1 MTPLNNGYFAIPI
14 PDDAPTDPQRYG
26 ITHIFHGE
34 DILYYTDDEGKSV
47 PIGNVGSQSFKVI
60 CTSKGITEEQAAE
73 IVDRQRGG
81 GQFKDYT
88 LTGSLAKYGTYTLYN
103 ATNSFRSL
111 LRSLLRSLN
120 LTGNYAIIK
129 KL

>member
-1 MTPLNNGYFAIPI
+1 MTPINNGYFAVPI
-14 PDDAPTDPQRYG
+14 PEDAPTDPQRYG

-60 CTSKGITEEQAAE
+60 CTSKSITEKQVAK
-73 IVDRQRGG
+73 IVDIAIHMEDHERMVKDGWWNYEGG
-81 GQFKDYT
+81 NPFKT
-88 LTGSLAKYGTYTLYN
+88 ALE
-103 ATNSFRSL
+103 SFH
-111 LRSLLRSLN
+111 SLLRSLN
-120 LTGNYAIIK
+120 LTANYAIIK